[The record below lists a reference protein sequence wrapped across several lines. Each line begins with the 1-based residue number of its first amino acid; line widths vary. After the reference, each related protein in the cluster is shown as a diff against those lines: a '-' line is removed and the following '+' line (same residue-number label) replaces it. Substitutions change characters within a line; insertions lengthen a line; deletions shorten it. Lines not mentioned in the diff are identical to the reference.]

1 MSQKLEELESV
12 HEKVYQ
18 KGLLNKYNNVE
29 IVAYIGAA
37 LSALTATWLS
47 IGRMFADKLEKVGL
61 LAQIHHDKKTAYK
74 SAFGEG
80 KTYSMSESIK
90 KIHSIEE
97 EYRSAFNQIAKE
109 KFGAVSTFDKW
120 QLLRPHQKIQ
130 TAATFLGILVIAGVA
145 AYTIRKEQAAKEALA
160 AEKAKLAQE
169 QQEHKETKAGVQR
182 IEAKIEEI
190 KENTTPAEEPSI
202 PAGTKTAAVLKQREA
217 ANENAVSAR
226 INL

>member
-18 KGLLNKYNNVE
+18 KGLLSKYNNVE

-47 IGRMFADKLEKVGL
+47 IGRMFADKLEKEGL
-61 LAQIHHDKKTAYK
+61 LGKIREIKAKDYRN
-74 SAFGEG
+74 SFGG
-80 KTYSMSESIK
+80 NATYTISQ
-90 KIHSIEE
+90 SIEKMQAIE
-97 EYRSAFNQIAKE
+97 KKYRDSFNQIAKE

-145 AYTIRKEQAAKEALA
+145 AYT
-160 AEKAKLAQE
+160 QE

-182 IEAKIEEI
+182 IEEKIEEI
-190 KENTTPAEEPSI
+190 KENTTPAEEPSV
-202 PAGTKTAAVLKQREA
+202 PAGAKTEAVLKQREA
-217 ANENAVSAR
+217 AKNIAETSVAPAF
-226 INL
+226 